1 MGGMYNTR
9 INIPRTLNLEPAY
22 ASFASTYSSR
32 HAVWIAAATFSL
44 YATGSQLPQQILRR

>member
-1 MGGMYNTR
+1 MYNTR

-32 HAVWIAAATFSL
+32 HAVWIAAATFTL